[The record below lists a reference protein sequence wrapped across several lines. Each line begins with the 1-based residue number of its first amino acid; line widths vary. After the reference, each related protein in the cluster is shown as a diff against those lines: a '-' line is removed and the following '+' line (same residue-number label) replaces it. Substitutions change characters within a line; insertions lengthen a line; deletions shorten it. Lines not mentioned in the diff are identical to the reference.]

1 MMAFVRFIEQNRVN
15 KIIKPKVREGYK
27 LNDIGYYFIRVNRII

>member
-15 KIIKPKVREGYK
+15 KIIRPKVRESYK
-27 LNDIGYYFIRVNRII
+27 LNDIGCYFIRVNRII